1 MATMVLSRR
10 EFLKVSVTAAGGI
23 MFGLHGSWLRA
34 GDHPGQLNAF
44 VTIDPD
50 GSTVIG
56 VSQPEMGQGMYSTM
70 SMLVAEELDADWDRV
85 SVRQLPLM
93 LKRDEEGNLA
103 WGLVPQGAGGST
115 SVNDLYTPLREFGAR
130 ARQQLMLAA
139 ASTWEVAIDELVTE
153 PGVVVHPESGRRA
166 AYGELAAIA
175 ADLPPSAETPDLKT
189 PDAFR
194 LIGKEFGPKATME
207 VVTGRATYG
216 SDVRRPGMRYSVIA
230 RCPFFGGTLLEFDDT
245 EARKV
250 AGVVAVV
257 EVPGPPADGYYTTM
271 APGVAVVATSTW
283 AALKG
288 REALEIRWDPGPF
301 RDETTASLDA
311 ACQAAL
317 DRGNG
322 QVVRDVGDFDA
333 AVAGAARTI
342 TRRYRL
348 PYVHHATLEPQN
360 CFAHVREDGCEVIGP
375 TQMPA
380 AASRLVA
387 QLTGL
392 DRLAIDVQMTRLG
405 GGFGRR
411 LTADYVA
418 EAVLVSQAIGEPVL
432 VQWTREDDMAHDFL
446 RPGGWHELTAGLD
459 DAGRIV
465 AWRHRVASPSKYYRR
480 PDEEHWQSEIYTDDP
495 PVGLVDNVRYE
506 YFDMTSGAWRGS
518 WRAPAHTANAFTVQ
532 SFIDELAQETGR
544 DPLALRLEMLGEP
557 RTLPYSNHGGPEW
570 NSGRLARVLA
580 VAADA
585 AGWGRDLPE
594 GEGLGIAA
602 HFTFGG
608 YAAWVAHVAVAP
620 EGSFRVKRLVGA
632 IDCGLAV
639 NPNGVRDQM
648 EGGACDGLSTA
659 LVQELTVEGGR
670 HKETNFHEYRM
681 MRIADAPPQIDV
693 HIVQGADHPS
703 GAGEPPLPP
712 VAPAVTNAIFAATG
726 KRIRRLPI
734 GDQVKR

>member
-1 MATMVLSRR
+1 
-10 EFLKVSVTAAGGI
+10 
-23 MFGLHGSWLRA
+23 
-34 GDHPGQLNAF
+34 
-44 VTIDPD
+44 
-50 GSTVIG
+50 
-56 VSQPEMGQGMYSTM
+56 
-70 SMLVAEELDADWDRV
+70 
-85 SVRQLPLM
+85 
-93 LKRDEEGNLA
+93 
-103 WGLVPQGAGGST
+103 
-115 SVNDLYTPLREFGAR
+115 
-130 ARQQLMLAA
+130 
-139 ASTWEVAIDELVTE
+139 VAIDELVTE

-166 AYGELAAIA
+166 AYSELAAIA
-175 ADLPPSAETPDLKT
+175 ADLSPSAETPDLKT

-405 GGFGRR
+405 GGFGRGRCCRCLR
-411 LTADYVA
+411 LGLHRRGFFGGRRVGFENHQRGADGDDVA
-418 EAVLVSQAIGEPVL
+418 RFA
-432 VQWTREDDMAHDFL
+432 RE
-446 RPGGWHELTAGLD
+446 LD
-459 DAGRIV
+459 DLS
-465 AWRHRVASPSKYYRR
+465 RHRRR
-480 PDEEHWQSEIYTDDP
+480 QFYSRLIGHHRADH
-495 PVGLVDNVRYE
+495 VFLVDLVADRDEPLGDLGFDRALTEVR
-506 YFDMTSGAWRGS
+506 
-518 WRAPAHTANAFTVQ
+518 
-532 SFIDELAQETGR
+532 ELE
-544 DPLALRLEMLGEP
+544 D
-557 RTLPYSNHGGPEW
+557 
-570 NSGRLARVLA
+570 VLA
-580 VAADA
+580 HSISIMLRMPAIM
-585 AGWGRDLPE
+585 RFLP
-594 GEGLGIAA
+594 GKYCHSNA
-602 HFTFGG
+602 
-608 YAAWVAHVAVAP
+608 
-620 EGSFRVKRLVGA
+620 
-632 IDCGLAV
+632 CG
-639 NPNGVRDQM
+639 
-648 EGGACDGLSTA
+648 
-659 LVQELTVEGGR
+659 
-670 HKETNFHEYRM
+670 
-681 MRIADAPPQIDV
+681 
-693 HIVQGADHPS
+693 
-703 GAGEPPLPP
+703 
-712 VAPAVTNAIFAATG
+712 
-726 KRIRRLPI
+726 
-734 GDQVKR
+734 